1 MDLTTSRIFELAQ
14 AGQVFDQ
21 ILINRLADSQNEIN
35 GVISNLNRVGLTSL
49 AAQLQNYDPLRK
61 LITLKDYLLSQQS
74 SFLSK
79 MGIFRSFSQL
89 VPDVSASD
97 AFGSVFSGRTF
108 VASVDT
114 VNASVDDYSATADGS
129 LTTDGLTHAEVLAG
143 INYRVDQLLT
153 VPDQSTTSMDG
164 EAAFFQN
171 ATTTLNNFALAQ
183 QIVSSFSD
191 FSLKPVIGAIGS
203 NSVVDVLNVSS
214 LTNNPSPVIPDPTG
228 PDPVP

>member
-1 MDLTTSRIFELAQ
+1 MDFATSRVFELAQ

-35 GVISNLNRVGLTSL
+35 GVVSNLNRVGLTSL

-61 LITLKDYLLSQQS
+61 LISLKDYLLAQQS

-89 VPDVSASD
+89 VPEVTASD

-114 VNASVDDYSATADGS
+114 VNASVDDYAATADGS

-143 INYRVDQLLT
+143 MNYRVNQLLAAPT
-153 VPDQSTTSMDG
+153 QATTSMDG
-164 EAAFFQN
+164 EAAFFEN
-171 ATTTLNNFALAQ
+171 ATSVLNNFVLAQ

-203 NSVVDVLNVSS
+203 SAVVDVLNVNS
-214 LTNNPSPVIPDPTG
+214 LTNNPPPVIPDPTG